1 MANPSGCPPTA
12 ITPGGKKMRRIPV
25 ILLGLIMLVGLPSAM
40 IAIEPAGGG
49 YDLLAR
55 VNDFE
60 ATPDKIRAEQ
70 QPRLTDQ
77 MGGQTAERSR
87 QSSAT
92 NAYAAHKDGRAW
104 IFRIAGSVPEIRAM
118 RWQHLMGRQDAA
130 AGPYYVLRYRAKGQ
144 RRDYHPLAVLAL
156 GGTGAKGQAV
166 TAPLLDSSE
175 VINDDHWHIILGKMA
190 TGISIKSIE
199 VQLSTVGS
207 EAAVEIAA
215 CSFHAALP
223 NIAADFAQP
232 LITTDKSKWF
242 HTVDLSSLFN
252 DDSRAALERTLKV
265 HGKVVDWATLPK
277 GSLVTADAVPLM
289 LGAGK
294 NIVVPPRDPK
304 ANQGTVNVL
313 GTELSKINYK
323 RVARDDRIAVPVS
336 GKASEVYFLLVSEMA
351 PAIGRYAL
359 PSIPLQ
365 LFNADTFVV
374 EIVYAR
380 GEADWAFPYSLADRG
395 YCLQRATG
403 AYVVSADPGREL
415 KSIVFHNRFYAASF
429 NLAAV
434 TLNSGPATTL
444 TPSRVNP
451 PPYRVASV
459 TRPAPQHAK
468 LVKDGNRLT
477 IENGDYLCQ
486 IDCTRGFEISRLAHK
501 WSSAP
506 LALGAGSG
514 LEVYLG
520 NRVLTGRDF
529 KLEKLTTAGSIAT
542 ISLLSKDSSVPLRMT
557 VQISADSTQQLTLGA
572 VAANTGTS
580 PLAANIR
587 FPVLK
592 GLAIDGLPDSWM
604 FFPQCRNV
612 CTKEPGTYFAP
623 NDRPFVMQ
631 FFDVFNPRSG
641 VGVAFLTHNL
651 NQDMLDYSVRKN
663 AEGIEAFVQYPA
675 EYHVIRPGGEM
686 KLTETCLVFHGGD
699 WHGALAAYQGW
710 LQTWYKPVKAQGLDW
725 WRRSFTL
732 RSHLTAR
739 SYSWVVPI
747 FDAKKNCYRIDDIL
761 KEDEAYLGLKPD
773 ILDLG
778 GWADYKNEHNGDF
791 NGGDYAPKDFTGGAG
806 VLRAAIRHT
815 QDKGIHV
822 ALYTIPDRVAKVSR
836 VGKALGP
843 QIAQMKAAG
852 TLQQDEHCW
861 YVCIGEKQW
870 QDRYIA
876 ALKRAQKETG
886 ADAIYVDV
894 FGYTRGYT
902 CYSKSHGHE
911 VPMNVNKVCNQ
922 LIRRLRQE
930 LPEGVA
936 IWSEFLLPDVNSQFT
951 SGNITY
957 YFLTLHDY
965 MVPSYDL
972 PDQAPS
978 FTPVAQSVH
987 RFAFPHI
994 KQFGFPVGFE
1004 SGPSSHE
1011 LRFLFFNGEGVD
1023 DVGWLLYD
1031 SRDLARVRNWL
1042 AIQREFADCFASLRP
1057 QPLVSTEAGEVY
1069 ANEFPG
1075 AGRTAWTLFNARF
1088 STYRGPVLTVDHRP
1102 GDTYYD
1108 AWNHQPLKPEI
1119 RGGQATI
1126 SVGLDPQGL
1135 GCVVR
1140 TRRDSIGG
1148 GKKG

>member
-1 MANPSGCPPTA
+1 
-12 ITPGGKKMRRIPV
+12 MRRIPAM
-25 ILLGLIMLVGLPSAM
+25 LLGLTMLVGLPSTMRAV
-40 IAIEPAGGG
+40 EPAGGEH
-49 YDLLAR
+49 DLLAQ
-55 VNDFE
+55 VNDFQ

-70 QPRLTDQ
+70 QPRLRDQ
-77 MGGQTAERSR
+77 MSGQTTEASR
-87 QSSAT
+87 QRSAT
-92 NAYAAHKDGRAW
+92 NAYSAHKNGRAW
-104 IFRIAGSVPEIRAM
+104 VFRIAGSVPEIRAM
-118 RWQHLMGRQDAA
+118 RWQQRVARRDTAA
-130 AGPYYVLRYRAKGQ
+130 WSYYLLRYRAEGQ
-144 RRDYHPLAVLAL
+144 RRDYNPLAVVAL
-156 GGTGAKGQAV
+156 SGVGAKGQAV
-166 TAPLLDSSE
+166 TVPLLDCSE
-175 VINDDHWHIILGKMA
+175 VINDDCWHVIVGKMA
-190 TGISIKSIE
+190 TAISVDSIE
-199 VQLSTVGS
+199 VQLSTAGS
-207 EAAVEIAA
+207 KAAVEIGA
-215 CSFHAALP
+215 CTLHTAMPKVGAE
-223 NIAADFAQP
+223 FAHP
-232 LITTDKSKWF
+232 LVTTGKSVGF
-242 HTVDLSSLFN
+242 RNVDLTRLFN
-252 DDSRAALERTLKV
+252 DDSRVALARSLKV
-265 HGKVVDWATLPK
+265 HGKVVDG
-277 GSLVTADAVPLM
+277 GSLPETSPMFGIGPRV
-289 LGAGK
+289 GK
-294 NIVVPPRDPK
+294 NIVAPPKDPN
-304 ANQGTVNVL
+304 ANRGSVTVL

-374 EIVYAR
+374 EMVYAQ
-380 GEADWAFPYSLADRG
+380 GDADWAFPYSMADRG
-395 YCLQRATG
+395 YCLQRAVG
-403 AYVVSADPGREL
+403 AYVVPADPSREL
-415 KSIVFHNRFYAASF
+415 KSLVFHNRFYAASF

-434 TLNSGPATTL
+434 TLNSGPAATL
-444 TPSRVNP
+444 TPAQVNP

-459 TRPAPQHAK
+459 SRPAPQPAK

-486 IDCTRGFEISRLAHK
+486 IDCTSGFEISRLAHK
-501 WSSAP
+501 WSPRAGI
-506 LALGAGSG
+506 ALGAGSG
-514 LEVYLG
+514 LEVYVG
-520 NRVLTGRDF
+520 ERVLTGRDF
-529 KLEKLTTAGSIAT
+529 TVEKLATTGSRAT
-542 ISLLSKDSSVPLRMT
+542 ITLLSKDSSVPLRVT
-557 VQISADSTQQLTLGA
+557 VQISADSTPQITFSA
-572 VAANTGTS
+572 VAANTGKS
-580 PLAANIR
+580 PLAARIR

-592 GLAIDGLPDSWM
+592 GLAIGGLPETWM

-641 VGVAFLTHNL
+641 VGLALLTHNL
-651 NQDMLDYSVRKN
+651 NQDVLDYSVRKN
-663 AEGIEAFVQYPA
+663 AQGVEAFVEYPA
-675 EYHVIRPGGEM
+675 EYHAIQPGAEV

-699 WHGALAAYQGW
+699 WHGALAAYQAW
-710 LQTWYKPVKAQGLDW
+710 LRTWYKPVKTQGLDW
-725 WRRSFTL
+725 WRRSFAL

-739 SYSWVVPI
+739 AYSWTVPI
-747 FDAKKNCYRIDDIL
+747 FDAAKKRYRIDEML
-761 KEDEAYLGLKPD
+761 KEDQAYLGLKPD

-778 GWADYKNEHNGDF
+778 GWVDYKNEHEGDF
-791 NGGDYAPKDFTGGAG
+791 NGGDYATKDFTGGDD
-806 VLRAAIRHT
+806 VLRAAIR
-815 QDKGIHV
+815 QAQGAGMHV
-822 ALYTIPDRVAKVSR
+822 ALYTIPDRVAKVSQI
-836 VGKALGP
+836 GKDLGP
-843 QIAQMKAAG
+843 KIAQVRAEGKL
-852 TLQQDEHCW
+852 LQDDRCW

-870 QDRYIA
+870 QDHYVA

-886 ADAIYVDV
+886 ANAIYVDV
-894 FGYTRGYT
+894 FGYTRGYA
-902 CYSKSHGHE
+902 CHSKAHGHE

-972 PDQAPS
+972 PDRAPS
-978 FTPVAQSVH
+978 STPVAQSVH

-1011 LRFLFFNGEGVD
+1011 LRFLFFNGEGLD

-1042 AIQREFADCFASLRP
+1042 AIQRTFADCFASLHP
-1057 QPLVSTEAGEVY
+1057 APLVSTEAGEVY

-1075 AGRTAWTLFNARF
+1075 DGRTAWTLFNARF
-1088 STYRGPVLTVDHRP
+1088 LTYRGPVLRVDHRP

-1108 AWNHQPLKPEI
+1108 AWNHQALMPEI
-1119 RGGQATI
+1119 QNGQATI
-1126 SVGLDPQGL
+1126 SVSLDPQGL

-1140 TRRDSIGG
+1140 TRR
-1148 GKKG
+1148 